1 MKSPRLVIA
10 AFLAACFMSAAAL
23 AADPNGNWKWT
34 VEFNGQ
40 SFDSAAKI
48 EVKDGK
54 LTGTLTSPMG
64 EIPITDGTFKDGVVV
79 FTLTRERDG
88 NKFVIKYQGK
98 LEGDAI
104 TGSIDFP
111 GFNGGEPMKM
121 DWKASRVKDDKKADE
136 AAKSK

>member
-1 MKSPRLVIA
+1 MKSPRLGFA
-10 AFLAACFMSAAAL
+10 ALFAACFMSVAAF
-23 AADPNGNWKWT
+23 AADPSGSWKWT

-98 LEGDAI
+98 VDGDTI

-121 DWKASRVKDDKKADE
+121 DWKASRMKEEKKADE
-136 AAKSK
+136 SAKSK

>member
-1 MKSPRLVIA
+1 MKSPRLIIA
-10 AFLAACFMSAAAL
+10 AFFASCFMSVAAL

-64 EIPITDGTFKDGVVV
+64 EIPITDGTFKEGVVT

-111 GFNGGEPMKM
+111 GFNGSDPMKM

-136 AAKSK
+136 AAKAK